1 MDRMYRAAG
10 PARSAATRLAPPAPR
25 RRPAR
30 PRSAGAVAVG
40 GGGYGFP
47 MAARTKSAKDRP
59 SYRCTECGWTT
70 AKWLGRCPECQAWGT
85 VEEYG
90 AAPAV
95 RTTAAGRV
103 SAPALP
109 IGQVDGRQATAR
121 STGVP
126 ELDRVLGGG
135 LVPGAVVLLAGE
147 PGVGKSTLLLDVAA
161 KAAGPEH
168 PTLYVTGEESAGQ
181 VRLRADRINA
191 LHDHLYL
198 AAETNLASV
207 LGHLDEVKPSLLI
220 LDSVQTI
227 ASPEIDGAPG
237 GMAQVREVA
246 GALIR
251 ASKER
256 GMSTLLVGH
265 VTKDGAIAGP
275 RLLEHLVDVVLH
287 FEGDRHARL
296 RLVRGVK
303 NRYGATDEV
312 GCFELHDEGITGL
325 TDPSGLFLTR
335 RDEPVPGTCL
345 TVTLEGRRPLVAEVQ
360 ALTVE
365 SQIPSP
371 RRTTSG
377 LETSRV
383 SMMLAVL
390 EQRGRISALGKRDI
404 YSATVGG
411 VKLSE
416 PAADLAI
423 ALALASAA
431 SDTPLPKNLVAIGE
445 VGLAG
450 EVRRVTGVQRRLA
463 EAHRLGFTH
472 ALVPADPGKVPA
484 GMTVTEVANMGD
496 ALRVLPRGRRRGDN
510 DGPGKGP
517 ESAPWGARE
526 AAARGGRGGGRDSG
540 RGAARDEDREPF

>member
-1 MDRMYRAAG
+1 M
-10 PARSAATRLAPPAPR
+10 ATR
-25 RRPAR
+25 
-30 PRSAGAVAVG
+30 
-40 GGGYGFP
+40 
-47 MAARTKSAKDRP
+47 KSSGKERP

-85 VEEYG
+85 VEEFG
-90 AAPAV
+90 GAPAV
-95 RTTAAGRV
+95 RTTAPGRV
-103 SAPALP
+103 TAAALP
-109 IGQVDGRQATAR
+109 IGQVDGRQAAAR
-121 STGVP
+121 STGVA

-147 PGVGKSTLLLDVAA
+147 PGVGKSTLLLDAAA
-161 KAAGPEH
+161 KAASDDH
-168 PTLYVTGEESAGQ
+168 RTLYVTGEESASQ
-181 VRLRADRINA
+181 VRLRADRIGAIN
-191 LHDHLYL
+191 DHLYL
-198 AAETNLASV
+198 AAETDLSAV
-207 LGHLDEVKPSLLI
+207 LGHLDTVKPSLLI
-220 LDSVQTI
+220 LDSVQTV

-303 NRYGATDEV
+303 NRYGTTDEV

-325 TDPSGLFLTR
+325 ADPSGLFLTR
-335 RDEPVPGTCL
+335 RAEPVPGTCL

-360 ALTVE
+360 ALTVD

-390 EQRGRISALGKRDI
+390 EQRGRINALGKRDI

-411 VKLSE
+411 VKLTE
-416 PAADLAI
+416 PAADLAV

-450 EVRRVTGVQRRLA
+450 EVRRVTGVQRRLS
-463 EAHRLGFTH
+463 EAARLGFTH
-472 ALVPADPGKVPA
+472 ALVSSDPGKIPD
-484 GMTVTEVANMGD
+484 GMRVLEVADVGQ
-496 ALRVLPRGRRRGDN
+496 ALSVLPKRVR
-510 DGPGKGP
+510 
-517 ESAPWGARE
+517 RE
-526 AAARGGRGGGRDSG
+526 APREDRDAPREGRGLGRE
-540 RGAARDEDREPF
+540 ARPGP

>member
-1 MDRMYRAAG
+1 M
-10 PARSAATRLAPPAPR
+10 ATR
-25 RRPAR
+25 
-30 PRSAGAVAVG
+30 
-40 GGGYGFP
+40 
-47 MAARTKSAKDRP
+47 KSPGKERP

-85 VEEYG
+85 VEEFG
-90 AAPAV
+90 GTPAV
-95 RTTAAGRV
+95 RTTAPGRV
-103 SAPALP
+103 TTAAVP

-121 STGVP
+121 STGVD

-147 PGVGKSTLLLDVAA
+147 PGVGKSTLLLDAAA
-161 KAAGPEH
+161 KSASAAH
-168 PTLYVTGEESAGQ
+168 PTLYVTGEESASQ
-181 VRLRADRINA
+181 VRLRADRIGA
-191 LHDHLYL
+191 LADHLYL
-198 AAETNLASV
+198 AAETDLSAV
-207 LGHLDEVKPSLLI
+207 LGHLDTVKPSLLV
-220 LDSVQTI
+220 LDSVQTV
-227 ASPEIDGAPG
+227 ASPEIEGAPG

-303 NRYGATDEV
+303 NRYGTTDEV

-325 TDPSGLFLTR
+325 ADPSGLFLTR
-335 RDEPVPGTCL
+335 RAEPVPGTCL

-360 ALTVE
+360 ALTVD

-411 VKLSE
+411 VKLTE
-416 PAADLAI
+416 PAADLAV

-450 EVRRVTGVQRRLA
+450 EVRRVTGVQRRLS
-463 EAHRLGFTH
+463 EAARLGFTH
-472 ALVPADPGKVPA
+472 ALVPSDPGKIPE
-484 GMTVTEVANMGD
+484 GMRVLEVADVGQ
-496 ALRVLPRGRRRGDN
+496 ALSVLPKRVRR
-510 DGPGKGP
+510 
-517 ESAPWGARE
+517 EAPQEEGAR
-526 AAARGGRGGGRDSG
+526 R
-540 RGAARDEDREPF
+540 